1 MSPSEYLESVRVAI
15 DASSI
20 VAVQRITSHTIS
32 DVDAYIRAILTFEDK
47 SRLEL
52 MEYVRAIPG
61 GGIEVNRY
69 SFHWMDAD
77 NHLKARW
84 DNAEHYPKLSNF
96 PHHRHDGDEKNVL
109 PGEPMNLFKVLDI
122 IAAELKQSPGGQ
134 Q

>member
-1 MSPSEYLESVRVAI
+1 MA
-15 DASSI
+15 
-20 VAVQRITSHTIS
+20 QRITGQTIS
-32 DVDAYIRAILTFEDK
+32 EVDAHIRAIVTFEDN

-52 MEYVRAIPG
+52 MEYVRTTTG

-77 NHLKARW
+77 NQLRVRW
-84 DNAEHYPKLSNF
+84 DNAEHYPKLPNF

-109 PGEPMNLFKVLDI
+109 PSEPMNLFKALDI
-122 IAAELKQSPGGQ
+122 ITGQLKKTNTGQ